1 MDCMLMH
8 SRLSD
13 KTICLEAR
21 HDLKTRKFIAERENM
36 QHRWS
41 SDPRATADGKFREFA
56 MRWKCPA
63 MFPPRC
69 CLIKLGTLLKGRP
82 IESVSLRG
90 DDTPPIHRA

>member
-41 SDPRATADGKFREFA
+41 SDPRATADGKFREVA
-56 MRWKCPA
+56 MR
-63 MFPPRC
+63 
-69 CLIKLGTLLKGRP
+69 
-82 IESVSLRG
+82 
-90 DDTPPIHRA
+90 